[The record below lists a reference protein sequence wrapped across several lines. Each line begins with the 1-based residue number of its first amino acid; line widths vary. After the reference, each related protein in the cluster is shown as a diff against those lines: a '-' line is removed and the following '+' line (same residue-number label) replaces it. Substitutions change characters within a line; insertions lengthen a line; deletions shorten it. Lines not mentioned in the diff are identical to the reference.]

1 MTKWGNKNNTDVSQI
16 EKFID
21 YVESKVGQRLLG
33 QKIWLELIMI
43 LREELK
49 LAVEEGVFKS

>member
-1 MTKWGNKNNTDVSQI
+1 MTDVSQI

-21 YVESKVGQRLLG
+21 YVESTVGQRLLG